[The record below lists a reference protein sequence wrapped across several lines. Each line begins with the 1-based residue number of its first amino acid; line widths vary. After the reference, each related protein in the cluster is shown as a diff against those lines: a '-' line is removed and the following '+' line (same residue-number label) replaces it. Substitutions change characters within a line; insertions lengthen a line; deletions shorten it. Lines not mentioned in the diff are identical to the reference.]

1 MRGNPEASHKT
12 LKEHPPYVGKP
23 GPPKRLKNGHRQT
36 RKSPR
41 PLKEKWKATAQG
53 EFEERQKDLKKRAVR
68 LIPDLRALLRAHE
81 QALVLLSLLL
91 PRARWA
97 HGGSTTGIIH
107 HVPAVTFAVLFASFA
122 RSFVTI
128 FEATKLAQNLRR
140 ACVQPLNRNAAALQH
155 RSGNGRWETTARGVR
170 ALQGRADFFG
180 RSSVVYQGG
189 DQDLSCQCVCEFG
202 NDCVAALASSYSG
215 MTAWMAALAQWL
227 LFAATARCASSSQS
241 AGAAVDGQ
249 GWPCLCDALVSNAS
263 PAFALLGA
271 PMARRSD
278 RMNCS
283 LRQSNRST
291 VRVIDIRT
299 LPGRL
304 ELPTLRLTASRSN
317 QLS

>member
-140 ACVQPLNRNAAALQH
+140 ACVQPLNRNATALQH

-215 MTAWMAALAQWL
+215 MTAWQRWPNGCCLPQQRVVLLARNRRGQL
-227 LFAATARCASSSQS
+227 SMVKGGHAS
-241 AGAAVDGQ
+241 VTP
-249 GWPCLCDALVSNAS
+249 WFPTR
-263 PAFALLGA
+263 
-271 PMARRSD
+271 ARRLP
-278 RMNCS
+278 S
-283 LRQSNRST
+283 LARPWRGVAT
-291 VRVIDIRT
+291 
-299 LPGRL
+299 G
-304 ELPTLRLTASRSN
+304 
-317 QLS
+317 